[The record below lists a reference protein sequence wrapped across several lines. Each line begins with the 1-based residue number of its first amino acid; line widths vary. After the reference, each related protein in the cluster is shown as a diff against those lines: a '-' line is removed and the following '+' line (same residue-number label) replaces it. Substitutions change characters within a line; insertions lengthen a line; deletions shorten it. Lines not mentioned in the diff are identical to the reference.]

1 MSGELPLYFKSD
13 KDKWSQKHSIKIV
26 GEDFEKRVIE
36 TKKDALVFIYHPLK
50 EKNRGLKEKFEQFCE
65 EAKLEGADQKILLAR
80 YNGMNESE
88 VFKNPSKL
96 PALVLFR
103 ANKDKLQGD
112 DSVMKEHIAFE
123 NTRSHMLKTSNKEDF
138 IKEVRDFLHSHSST
152 L

>member
-1 MSGELPLYFKSD
+1 
-13 KDKWSQKHSIKIV
+13 
-26 GEDFEKRVIE
+26 
-36 TKKDALVFIYHPLK
+36 
-50 EKNRGLKEKFEQFCE
+50 LKEKFEQFCE
-65 EAKLEGADQKILLAR
+65 EAKLEGCEQKLLLAR

-88 VFKNPSKL
+88 LFKNPSKL

-112 DSVMKEHIAFE
+112 DSVMKEHVLFE

-138 IKEVRDFLHSHSST
+138 IKDVKDFLHKHSST